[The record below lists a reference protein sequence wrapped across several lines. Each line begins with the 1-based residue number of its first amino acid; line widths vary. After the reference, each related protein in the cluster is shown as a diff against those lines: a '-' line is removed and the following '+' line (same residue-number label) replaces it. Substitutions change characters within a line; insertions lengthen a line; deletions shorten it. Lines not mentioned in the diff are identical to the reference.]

1 MTVQNRIELLFKKVR
16 SANPLVHHITNSVTI
31 NDCANSTLAIGG
43 SPVMA
48 SSVNEATDMAKIAN
62 ALVLNLGTLNA
73 DSCEAMIL
81 AGKAANSAHIPV
93 ILDPVGAGA
102 TPYRIEMAEKILH
115 EVKMSIIRGN
125 ASEIYSLIGG
135 KSQTRGVDSG
145 AVSLAGADLA
155 ARAAVELNS
164 TIVVSGRTDA
174 ISNGETTVLVNNGDP
189 LLTKV
194 TGTGCMA
201 TSLIG
206 CFAGV
211 TDQMLDAAVAGIS
224 VMSIAGELTAKKL
237 SEGEGTGTFRMKLID
252 TISLMNGA
260 TWMKEVQ
267 LHEYATR

>member
-1 MTVQNRIELLFKKVR
+1 MLKRIEVLFKKVR
-16 SANPLVHHITNSVTI
+16 NVNPLVHHITNSVTI
-31 NDCANSTLAIGG
+31 NDCANITLAIGG

-48 SSVNEATDMAKIAN
+48 SSVNEAADMAKIAH
-62 ALVLNLGTLNA
+62 ALVINLGTLNA

-81 AGKAANSAHIPV
+81 AGKAANSANIPV

-102 TPYRIEMAEKILH
+102 TAYRIEMAEKILQ

-135 KSQTRGVDSG
+135 QSQTKGVDSG
-145 AVSLAGADLA
+145 MVSLSGADLA
-155 ARAAVELNS
+155 VKAAVELNS

-174 ISNGETTVLVNNGDP
+174 ISNGETTVIVNNGDP

-206 CFAGV
+206 SFAGV

-224 VMSIAGELTAKKL
+224 VMSIAGELTKSKL
-237 SEGEGTGTFRMKLID
+237 LEGEGTGTFRVKLVD
-252 TISLMNGA
+252 TISLMNGEI
-260 TWMKEVQ
+260 WMKEVQ
-267 LHEYATR
+267 INEYATR